1 MTSHS
6 GSQDLVGNDPAA
18 MEADIRRQREELAQT
33 VDALT
38 AKLDV
43 KAHAE
48 AKASELLD
56 AVTTDSGRPRPAVVA
71 AAVAT
76 VTGIA
81 VLVWWRTR
89 S

>member
-1 MTSHS
+1 MTGHN
-6 GSQDLVGNDPAA
+6 GVVKTDPAA
-18 MEADIRRQREELAQT
+18 IEADIRRQRQELAHT

-43 KAHAE
+43 KARAE
-48 AKASELLD
+48 AKAGEVLD
-56 AVTTDSGRPRPAVVA
+56 AMTTDTGRPRPAVIA

-76 VTGIA
+76 VSG
-81 VLVWWRTR
+81 VVLLVWWRAR